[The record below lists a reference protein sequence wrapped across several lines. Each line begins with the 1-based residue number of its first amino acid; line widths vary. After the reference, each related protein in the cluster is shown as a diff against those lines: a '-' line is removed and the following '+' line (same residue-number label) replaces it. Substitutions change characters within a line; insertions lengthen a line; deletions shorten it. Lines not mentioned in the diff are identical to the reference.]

1 MAGLTF
7 GTSTSIT
14 ITAGSLS
21 SAANR
26 SSAAVTTTAATNN
39 ITSILLTVNI
49 LTTSTAPSGNKQV
62 IVYGYKS
69 EDGTNYQG
77 NSGTTDNVDGTDKA
91 LTAIGSPTA
100 LSLIGTIPLN
110 QGGVAV
116 TARGVFDVV
125 TAFGTIPK
133 KWGIVLYND
142 AGTAL
147 GATVT
152 ATYTEIYY
160 A

>member
-7 GTSTSIT
+7 GTSTSLT
-14 ITAGSLS
+14 ITAGSLGS
-21 SAANR
+21 GSNR
-26 SSAAVTTTAATNN
+26 SSAAVTVTAGSLN
-39 ITSILLTVNI
+39 IFQILVTVNC
-49 LTTSTAPSGNKQV
+49 LTTSTAPSGNKQ
-62 IVYGYKS
+62 ILVYGYKS

-91 LTAIGSPTA
+91 LTAIGAPTA
-100 LSLIGTIPLN
+100 LTLLGIIPLN
-110 QGGVAV
+110 QGAVAV
-116 TARGVFDVV
+116 TARGVFDIVSQ
-125 TAFGTIPK
+125 FGCIPK

-147 GATVT
+147 GATVS
-152 ATYTEIYY
+152 ATYTEVYY

>member
-1 MAGLTF
+1 MALVY
-7 GTSTSIT
+7 GTSTALT
-14 ITAGSLS
+14 ITAASLA
-21 SAANR
+21 SAGNR
-26 SSAAVTTTAATNN
+26 SSLAVTTTTSVN
-39 ITSILLTVNI
+39 IADVLVTVNC
-49 LTTSTAPSGNKQV
+49 LTTATAPTGNKQ
-62 IVYGYKS
+62 IVVYAYAS

-100 LSLIGTIPLN
+100 LRTVGTIPLN
-110 QGGVAV
+110 QGAVAV
-116 TARGVFDVV
+116 TARGVFSL
-125 TAFGTIPK
+125 ARLFGGVMPR

-152 ATYTEIYY
+152 ATYTEVSYS
-160 A
+160 